1 MSDYHVSLSW
11 VRTTPDFSYDTYSR
25 SHELRTGSGV
35 NIPASSAPDFL
46 GATDRVNPE
55 EALVAALSSCHM
67 LTFLAVAARKKFV
80 VDRYED
86 EAEGTLAK
94 NAEGRLAITHIT
106 LRPKVVF
113 SGTTP
118 TAEELQKLHEAAHRG
133 CFIAA
138 SIRSEVTMEPRS

>member
-1 MSDYHVSLSW
+1 MPDYHVALSW
-11 VRTTPDFSYDTYSR
+11 ARTTPDFSYDTYSR

-35 NIPASSAPDFL
+35 NIPASSAPEFL

-55 EALVAALSSCHM
+55 EGLIGALSSCHM

-86 EAEGTLAK
+86 DAVGTLAK

-113 SGTTP
+113 SGQAP
-118 TAEELQKLHEAAHRG
+118 SAEELQKIHEAAHRG

-138 SIRSEVTMEPRS
+138 SIRSEVAIEPRS